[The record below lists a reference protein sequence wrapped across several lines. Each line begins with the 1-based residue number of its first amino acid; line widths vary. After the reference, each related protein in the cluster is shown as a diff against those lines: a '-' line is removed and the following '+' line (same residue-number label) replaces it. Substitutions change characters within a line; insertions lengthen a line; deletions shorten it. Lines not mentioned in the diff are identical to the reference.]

1 MELERQEEISQ
12 EIISECT
19 HLAYTR
25 KSLTDRDK
33 ARLSALIHEYLDEV
47 YQAGQLDKPV
57 SPFSTFNAGSLPYTP
72 IDTSAIDDLNI

>member
-1 MELERQEEISQ
+1 MDLELKEQLST
-12 EIISECT
+12 EIIQVVKIT
-19 HLAYTR
+19 YYTNNA
-25 KSLTDRDK
+25 LTDRDK

>member
-47 YQAGQLDKPV
+47 YQAGQANPHPSQYAAIHNSFD
-57 SPFSTFNAGSLPYTP
+57 
-72 IDTSAIDDLNI
+72 ISAIDDLNI